1 MSRSLTYSQ
10 AFEAGVEEEMERNPE
25 IFLIGTDLF
34 ERGGHWAQVK
44 GIGPRFGHTRVFDAP
59 ISEAAMVAAGVGA
72 ALRGMH
78 PVVDLNFVDF
88 AFGAMDEIV
97 NQAGKIPYMLG
108 APVPLLVRAT
118 SGIAHGGPQH
128 NNSLESWFMHAPGL
142 NVVVPSTARDV
153 KGLAKTALRLQEP
166 VVFLMHKRLTG
177 DRGEI
182 PDEEELV
189 PFGQAR
195 IMRGGAGCTLISYG
209 AALTTVA
216 EAADRLQEEGIAAE
230 VIDLRTL
237 APLDLETLVVS
248 VRKTGRAVVV
258 DDAPV
263 FAGPS
268 AEIAAAIQEAAFV
281 YLDAPVKRV
290 GSPRTPVPESTPLLE
305 ARLPSAESIL
315 DAVHATFGL
324 FGDEEGVDA

>member
-1 MSRSLTYSQ
+1 MTRTLTYSQ
-10 AFEAGVEEEMERNPE
+10 AFQAGVEEEMERNPD

-44 GIGPRFGHTRVFDAP
+44 GIGPRFGHTRVLDAP

-78 PVVDLNFVDF
+78 PIVDLNFVDF
-88 AFGAMDEIV
+88 AFGAMDEIM

-108 APVPLLVRAT
+108 APVPLVIRAT
-118 SGIAHGGPQH
+118 SGVAHGAAQH

-142 NVVVPSTARDV
+142 NLAVPGTPRDV
-153 KGLAKTALRLQEP
+153 KGLIKTALRTDEP
-166 VVFLMHKRLTG
+166 VIFLMHKRLTG
-177 DRGEI
+177 ERGEI
-182 PDEEELV
+182 PDGEDLV

-195 IMRGGAGCTLISYG
+195 IVRPGDGCTLVSYG
-209 AALTTVA
+209 ATVA
-216 EAADRLQEEGIAAE
+216 TVVEAADRLQREGVGAE

-237 APLDLETLVVS
+237 FPLDLDAVVAS

-268 AEIAAAIQEAAFV
+268 AEIAAAVQEAAFV
-281 YLDAPVKRV
+281 YLDAPVRRV
-290 GSPRTPVPESTPLLE
+290 GSPRTPVPESTPLLD
-305 ARLPSAESIL
+305 ARLPSAASVV
-315 DAVHATFGL
+315 DAVRGTFGL
-324 FGDEEGVDA
+324 FDEGGEDAQ